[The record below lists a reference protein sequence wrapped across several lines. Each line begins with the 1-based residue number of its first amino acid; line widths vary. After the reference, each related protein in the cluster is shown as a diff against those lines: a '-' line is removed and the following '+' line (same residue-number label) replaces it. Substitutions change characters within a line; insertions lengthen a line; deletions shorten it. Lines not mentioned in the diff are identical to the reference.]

1 MTANELAQLIE
12 DAYPRGFVKDAA
24 NMLRQQEAVLLA
36 EQEHNEMLIAE
47 IEALKKEAALQR
59 LSDFTQEAESFDR
72 TASHMAD
79 EYVSYN
85 EPVAWM
91 VDGVLFNSLGAALN
105 ISFDIEQPCIP
116 LYTHPAKTLTNE
128 EIKTI
133 YYETGDLFDFARAIL
148 KKASEK

>member
-1 MTANELAQLIE
+1 MN
-12 DAYPRGFVKDAA
+12 
-24 NMLRQQEAVLLA
+24 
-36 EQEHNEMLIAE
+36 
-47 IEALKKEAALQR
+47 
-59 LSDFTQEAESFDR
+59 
-72 TASHMAD
+72 
-79 EYVSYN
+79 N

-133 YYETGDLFDFARAIL
+133 FYETGDLFDFARAIL
-148 KKASEK
+148 KKAREMTMADWLIFAIRFLALIIAVMCIALIIEFKDI